1 VGADG
6 LAYLYSLNGG
16 PAKTVPGFQ
25 AGEQPIQWSA
35 DGKSLY
41 TYRPGELPAKVNEIN
56 LTTGKRTFW
65 RSLAPA
71 DPAGVSQIGPIVI
84 TPDGSS
90 YIYGYH
96 RTLSDLYLVE
106 GLK

>member
-1 VGADG
+1 M
-6 LAYLYSLNGG
+6 
-16 PAKTVPGFQ
+16 
-25 AGEQPIQWSA
+25 QWSA

-41 TYRPGELPAKVNEIN
+41 IYRPGEFPAKVNR
-56 LTTGKRTFW
+56 LDLATGKRTPW

-71 DPAGVSQIGPIVI
+71 DPAGVSQIGPII
-84 TPDGSS
+84 MTPDASS

-96 RTLSDLYLVE
+96 RTLSDLYLVV